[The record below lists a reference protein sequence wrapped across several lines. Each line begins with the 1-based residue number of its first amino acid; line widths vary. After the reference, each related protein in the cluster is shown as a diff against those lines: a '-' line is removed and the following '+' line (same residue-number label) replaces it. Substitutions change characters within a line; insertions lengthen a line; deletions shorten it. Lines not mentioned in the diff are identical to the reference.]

1 MYIVAGPPGSG
12 KSEAFKVKDFGVE
25 FFNADDRAAELNGG
39 SYHKIPLE
47 IRTKANREFE
57 SFIESHIE
65 QRMSFALETTLRTAV
80 AFDQTRRAHARGF
93 VVKMLYVALADVEIN
108 LQRIKTRAKLG
119 FHSAPSALLR
129 DIHARSLQN
138 LGVAILECG
147 VSVDELAIYDNS
159 AFNRPPR
166 LLAEIER
173 GRMIY
178 LADSIPQ
185 WLGDALPDGRIPEI

>member
-12 KSEAFKVKDFGVE
+12 KSEAFKVRDFGVE

-47 IRTKANREFE
+47 IRAKANREFE
-57 SFIESHIE
+57 TFIESHIE
-65 QRMSFALETTLRTAV
+65 RRKSFALETTLRTIV
-80 AFDQTRRAHARGF
+80 TFDQARRAHARGF

-108 LQRIKTRAKLG
+108 LGRIKTRAKLG

-138 LGVAILECG
+138 LGIAILECG
-147 VSVDELAIYDNS
+147 VSVDELAIYDNT
-159 AFNRPPR
+159 AFNQSPR
-166 LLAEIER
+166 LLAEMER
-173 GRMIY
+173 GRTIY
-178 LADSIPQ
+178 LANPIPQ
-185 WLGDALPDGRIPEI
+185 WLADALPGGR